1 MFAGWFQKTM
11 MRFIKILIFCFVF
24 HSGVAQQQFSFNDE
38 VWWGVM
44 TSVRVA
50 EKWSVWNDAHFVDET
65 FFIYRTGM
73 TYHNK
78 RDNIVTTAGLSWL
91 VLPFLLLFLYP
102 SLLHSHQP
110 YIDPKKA

>member
-1 MFAGWFQKTM
+1 
-11 MRFIKILIFCFVF
+11 MRFIKVLIFCFVF
-24 HSGVAQQQFSFNDE
+24 HSGVAQQEFSFNEE

-44 TSVRVA
+44 TSAQISNRLA
-50 EKWSVWNDAHFVDET
+50 IWNDVHFVDGT

-102 SLLHSHQP
+102 SLLHGHQP